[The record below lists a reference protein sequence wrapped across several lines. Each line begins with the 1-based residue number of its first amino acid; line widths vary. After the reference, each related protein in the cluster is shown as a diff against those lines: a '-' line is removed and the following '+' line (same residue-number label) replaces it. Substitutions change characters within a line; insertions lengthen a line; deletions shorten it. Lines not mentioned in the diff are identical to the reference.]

1 MVNFSPRFPGLQF
14 TECDYV
20 KSGISDTMDDNT
32 IVAEQAIFWG
42 ATGQAKVL
50 CDCLKNTGIQLVALF
65 DNDETLVSPFE
76 NIPLYIGEKGFE
88 TWVKGRNASETLGC
102 LVAIGGQKGEDR
114 SKIQDYLIEFGC
126 IPLIA
131 KHPSAIIAENV
142 SIGSGSQILA
152 NSTICVETVIGS
164 ATIINTGAIVDHECT
179 LGDGVHIGPGANIA
193 GCVKVDSYATVYT
206 GAVVLP
212 HIKIGKS
219 AVVAAGAV
227 VTHDVPAYAVVGGN
241 PANIIKK

>member
-1 MVNFSPRFPGLQF
+1 MENNRKI
-14 TECDYV
+14 T
-20 KSGISDTMDDNT
+20 
-32 IVAEQAIFWG
+32 EQAIFWG
-42 ATGQAKVL
+42 ATGQAKIL
-50 CDCLKNTGIQLVALF
+50 RDCLKNTGIQLVALF
-65 DNDETLVSPFE
+65 DNDDTLDSPFK
-76 NIPLYIGEKGFE
+76 NLPLYVGTKGFE
-88 TWVKGRNASETLGC
+88 TWIKNRSASEPLGF

-114 SKIQDYLIEFGC
+114 SKIQDYLVEFGC

-131 KHPSAIIAENV
+131 KHPSAIVAENV

-212 HIKIGKS
+212 RIKIGKS
-219 AVVAAGAV
+219 AVVGAGSV
-227 VTHDVPAYAVVGGN
+227 VTHDVPAYTVVGGN
-241 PANIIKK
+241 PAKKIKKVKR